1 MQKAYKLS
9 IIYYI
14 IFSLLLVLSAVMLFN
29 HNIGFGISE
38 ISQYYIGNEEKFIAS
53 KSWHGI
59 LKIILPHTFVF
70 GLFAMVIL
78 HFLVFTKQRYKTSTL
93 VLIYT
98 MLFTA
103 FSEMFS
109 PFMII
114 NGYEIFAYIK
124 LVSFVTFLGTVLYTL
139 WLLFHSIVYD

>member
-1 MQKAYKLS
+1 
-9 IIYYI
+9 
-14 IFSLLLVLSAVMLFN
+14 MLFK
-29 HNIGFGISE
+29 HNIGFSISD
-38 ISQYYIGNEEKFIAS
+38 ITQYYIGNEEKFIAS

-78 HFLVFTKQRYKTSTL
+78 HFLVFTKERYKTSTL

-103 FSEMFS
+103 FAEMFS

-114 NGYEIFAYIK
+114 NGYEIFSYIK
-124 LVSFVTFLGTVLYTL
+124 LVSFVTFLGTILYTL